1 MLSTVVEYA
10 VSHDAKSVVTM
21 INPEEPMG
29 ESFLR
34 FGFRLLRE
42 SRFPMI
48 VLTDRADSGLDEIR
62 NWHITAA
69 DLDV

>member
-1 MLSTVVEYA
+1 MVVEFA
-10 VSHDAKSVVTM
+10 VSQDAKSIVIM
-21 INPEEPMG
+21 MNPEE
-29 ESFLR
+29 FLGKR
-34 FGFRLLRE
+34 LLSFGFRLLRE